1 MTEPTDSPAGT
12 APAAEPTIHNWER
25 DTLEKLVFATVK
37 ENRAA
42 RRWGIFF
49 RLVYVG
55 LAFFALWAYFDF
67 DFFGTSDE
75 VGRHTALIE
84 INGEIDVEGTG
95 SADAVIPALDKA
107 FEDKGSAAI
116 VLRINS
122 PGGSPVQAGEIVDE
136 IYRLKAEYPDKP
148 LYVVVDEICASGGY
162 YIASAA
168 DKIFV
173 NKASIV
179 GSIGVLMDGFGF
191 SGLMDKLGIERRLLT
206 AGANKGFMDPYSPQ
220 SPKQREYA
228 QQMLNEIHQ
237 QFIAVVRK
245 GRGKRL
251 KETPEMF
258 SGLFWTG
265 ARAVDMGLA
274 DGFGTVDTVARDVV
288 KAEDVVDYT
297 EREGL
302 PERVL
307 KKFGASVGAGAV
319 KSLSH
324 APRPVL
330 R

>member
-1 MTEPTDSPAGT
+1 M
-12 APAAEPTIHNWER
+12 
-25 DTLEKLVFATVK
+25 ATVK

-42 RRWGIFF
+42 RRWSVFF
-49 RLVYVG
+49 RFVYLTIAF
-55 LAFFALWAYFDF
+55 LAVWAYFDF
-67 DFFGTSDE
+67 DFSGSEME

-84 INGEIDVEGTG
+84 IDGEIDTEGTG
-95 SADAVIPALDKA
+95 SADSVIPSLDKA
-107 FEDKGSAAI
+107 FEDKGSAGV

-122 PGGSPVQAGEIVDE
+122 PGGSPVQAGMIVDE
-136 IYRLKAEYPDKP
+136 IYRMKKLYPHKP
-148 LYVVVDEICASGGY
+148 LYVVVDEMCASGGY
-162 YIASAA
+162 YIAAAA

-179 GSIGVLMDGFGF
+179 GSVGVLMDGFGF
-191 SGLMDKLGIERRLLT
+191 TGLMDKLGVERRLLT
-206 AGANKGFMDPYSPQ
+206 AGENKGFLDPFSPQ
-220 SPKQREYA
+220 SPKHKQYA

-237 QFIAVVRK
+237 QFIDVVRK

-274 DGFGTVDTVARDVV
+274 DGFGTVDSVARDVIQ
-288 KAEDVVDYT
+288 ADDVVDYT
-297 EREGL
+297 QRENL

-307 KKFGASVGAGAV
+307 RKFGAAVGAGAV
-319 KSLSH
+319 KAISH
-324 APRPVL
+324 APHPTL